1 MKTTLIDFM
10 AWRLIQVSALIQG
23 AMYDFALRYT
33 RDKEEFFKFMQYSLS
48 GYYIFQMSLND
59 LPDMVRKKLLG
70 MGRLMLFIL
79 IAVFIMGK
87 VVSLLK

>member
-1 MKTTLIDFM
+1 MKITLIDWV
-10 AWRLIQVSALIQG
+10 AWKYIQVSALIQG
-23 AMYDFALRYT
+23 AIYDFALRYA
-33 RDKEEFFKFMQYSLS
+33 RDDKEFFKFMGYSLS